1 MSTIAYAALWLFT
14 FVLPW
19 EGVVR
24 VSNSAVVS
32 KAAGVLA
39 MGCALF
45 AVLLSGRLRRW
56 QGLHFAA
63 LFFVLTSAFELLV
76 FHGSD
81 RLPDKFFT
89 YVQLLLV
96 LWIVWQ
102 VARTRARV
110 HGLLFAYVSGAYVA
124 AFMTI
129 LTFHSSGGALRRFAA
144 AGVDPNDLAMKMAL
158 ALTMA
163 WYLGN
168 VLRNRLLLW
177 TSRGYLPV
185 GIVAIGLTG
194 SRGGMLASIVA
205 LSIVPLSMTRLSP
218 KRMVMTLILL
228 ALAGGLAVVYVPE
241 KIVERLATTSTEVE
255 DLSLGGRFKLWR
267 AGLRAYPQ
275 HPILGFG
282 TSGFIRA
289 ISPELGSGAQ
299 VAHNSFIS
307 VLVEQGIVG
316 LTLFLLM
323 FLAVFRGI
331 RRRFPPAERRF
342 GLVLLGTL
350 VVTMSPLTWEQQKS
364 VWFVLAA
371 LSGLAYAVPVT
382 AESRQA
388 VRVRSGPPLVGSPI
402 TRRPVAGRPRDAE
415 A

>member
-1 MSTIAYAALWLFT
+1 MARSQQR
-14 FVLPW
+14 VL
-19 EGVVR
+19 G
-24 VSNSAVVS
+24 
-32 KAAGVLA
+32 
-39 MGCALF
+39 
-45 AVLLSGRLRRW
+45 
-56 QGLHFAA
+56 
-63 LFFVLTSAFELLV
+63 
-76 FHGSD
+76 
-81 RLPDKFFT
+81 
-89 YVQLLLV
+89 LLL
-96 LWIVWQ
+96 
-102 VARTRARV
+102 
-110 HGLLFAYVSGAYVA
+110 AYVLGASIA

-129 LTFHSSGGALRRFAA
+129 LTYHSSGGALRRFAA

-177 TSRGYLPV
+177 ICRGYLPV
-185 GIVAIGLTG
+185 GVVAIGLTG

-218 KRMVMTLILL
+218 KRMVMTLIMLF
-228 ALAGGLAVVYVPE
+228 LAGGLAVVYVPE
-241 KIVERLATTSTEVE
+241 KIVQRLATTSTEVE

-267 AGLRAYPQ
+267 AGFRALPQ

-282 TSGFIRA
+282 TSSFIRT
-289 ISPELGSGAQ
+289 ISPELGSAAQ

-316 LTLFLLM
+316 LSLFLLM
-323 FLAVFRGI
+323 FLAVFRSI
-331 RRRFPPAERRF
+331 RRRLPQVERRF

-364 VWFVLAA
+364 AWFVLAA
-371 LSGLAYAVPVT
+371 LVGLAYAVPAT

-388 VRVRSGPPLVGSPI
+388 VRVRSGPLVVGSPI
-402 TRRPVAGRPRDAE
+402 TRRPVAARPGDAGT
-415 A
+415 